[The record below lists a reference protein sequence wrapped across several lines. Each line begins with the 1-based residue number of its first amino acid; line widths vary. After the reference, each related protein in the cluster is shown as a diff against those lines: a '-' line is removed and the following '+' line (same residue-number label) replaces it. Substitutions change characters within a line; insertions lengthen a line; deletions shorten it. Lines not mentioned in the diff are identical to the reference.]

1 MAIDLSTPEGRSS
14 YLNDKLS
21 DLING
26 VDSTYG
32 NIIFDELLKRIDST
46 IKDFNTEMESVFD
59 ELKTNEKKRQSL
71 LTKLKK
77 KYTPEEAEKK
87 ENKGMTM
94 TELLE
99 RIIFAN
105 CLLQV
110 SEDADP
116 NIQPS
121 ELCRNKSVSF
131 ISVGE
136 STNNTPLPVASGG
149 E

>member
-87 ENKGMTM
+87 ENIKK
-94 TELLE
+94 EWEQKLLDLYGRDKDLDE
-99 RIIFAN
+99 NSKEI
-105 CLLQV
+105 
-110 SEDADP
+110 ET
-116 NIQPS
+116 
-121 ELCRNKSVSF
+121 
-131 ISVGE
+131 
-136 STNNTPLPVASGG
+136 TNV
-149 E
+149 

>member
-46 IKDFNTEMESVFD
+46 IKDFNTEMEFVFD

-87 ENKGMTM
+87 EKVKK
-94 TELLE
+94 EWEEKLLDLYS
-99 RIIFAN
+99 RDKDS
-105 CLLQV
+105 
-110 SEDADP
+110 SED
-116 NIQPS
+116 S
-121 ELCRNKSVSF
+121 KGTET
-131 ISVGE
+131 
-136 STNNTPLPVASGG
+136 TNV
-149 E
+149 EDKK

>member
-87 ENKGMTM
+87 EKVKK
-94 TELLE
+94 EWEEKLLDLYS
-99 RIIFAN
+99 RDKDS
-105 CLLQV
+105 
-110 SEDADP
+110 SEDSKGTETINVED
-116 NIQPS
+116 
-121 ELCRNKSVSF
+121 KK
-131 ISVGE
+131 
-136 STNNTPLPVASGG
+136 
-149 E
+149 

>member
-1 MAIDLSTPEGRSS
+1 LAIDLSTPEGRSS

-87 ENKGMTM
+87 ESIKKEWEQKLLDLYSRDKDSAEDSKE
-94 TELLE
+94 TETT
-99 RIIFAN
+99 N
-105 CLLQV
+105 V
-110 SEDADP
+110 ED
-116 NIQPS
+116 
-121 ELCRNKSVSF
+121 KK
-131 ISVGE
+131 
-136 STNNTPLPVASGG
+136 
-149 E
+149 